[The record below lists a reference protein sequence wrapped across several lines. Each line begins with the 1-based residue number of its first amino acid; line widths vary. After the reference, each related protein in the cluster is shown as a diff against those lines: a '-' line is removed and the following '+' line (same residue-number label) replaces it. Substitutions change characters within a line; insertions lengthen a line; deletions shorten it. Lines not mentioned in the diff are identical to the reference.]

1 MKRLLLLSTLMFM
14 GLFYLNAQNVWI
26 NEFHYDNAGTD
37 EGEFIEIVLENAGS
51 YDLSMFGIYLYNG
64 NNSSVYDPILTLD
77 QFTQDVTSGDYT
89 FFYFN
94 YTDAGESI
102 QNGSPDGLALSYDNV
117 LIDGQFLSYEG
128 VITAVDGPAAGST
141 STDIGVS
148 EDSSTPIGESLQLSG
163 TGTSYS
169 EFIWEWPAGETKGNL
184 NNNQQFG
191 AYVPDP
197 EPTNYPTDF
206 DATAEGFSI
215 TLTWTD
221 ATGEQLPYAYLVY
234 GSDEDNIGHPL
245 DGTPVVDDPDLSDG
259 TAAVNVAYG
268 FETLAFAGLATGT
281 TYHFKIFPYTN
292 QGEDIDYKTDG
303 IPPSASAS
311 TSDLVVIS
319 FEDFEEQNS
328 LGTYSQ
334 FSVTGDQIWEWYTYS
349 GDNFVRMS
357 GYDEGPVENDDWL
370 ISPSMNFNNYINETL
385 TFITARFYDGPEL
398 VVKIS
403 TDYDGTSD
411 PYDATWSDL
420 DAELS
425 TGNWEWTGSGE
436 VDVSGYNGTAVHL
449 AFQYTS
455 TDQESATWEVD
466 NILVVGEENVGVGEM
481 NEKLSF
487 KYYPNPVT
495 DILNIE
501 LKSGTYEV
509 KIYSIDG
516 RLFYSNQINGGFNKL
531 DLSSF
536 IQGMYFINVRNTETG
551 NNSTVKI
558 NFN

>member
-1 MKRLLLLSTLMFM
+1 
-14 GLFYLNAQNVWI
+14 
-26 NEFHYDNAGTD
+26 
-37 EGEFIEIVLENAGS
+37 
-51 YDLSMFGIYLYNG
+51 
-64 NNSSVYDPILTLD
+64 
-77 QFTQDVTSGDYT
+77 
-89 FFYFN
+89 
-94 YTDAGESI
+94 
-102 QNGSPDGLALSYDNV
+102 
-117 LIDGQFLSYEG
+117 
-128 VITAVDGPAAGST
+128 
-141 STDIGVS
+141 
-148 EDSSTPIGESLQLSG
+148 
-163 TGTSYS
+163 
-169 EFIWEWPAGETKGNL
+169 
-184 NNNQQFG
+184 
-191 AYVPDP
+191 
-197 EPTNYPTDF
+197 
-206 DATAEGFSI
+206 
-215 TLTWTD
+215 
-221 ATGEQLPYAYLVY
+221 
-234 GSDEDNIGHPL
+234 
-245 DGTPVVDDPDLSDG
+245 
-259 TAAVNVAYG
+259 
-268 FETLAFAGLATGT
+268 
-281 TYHFKIFPYTN
+281 
-292 QGEDIDYKTDG
+292 
-303 IPPSASAS
+303 
-311 TSDLVVIS
+311 
-319 FEDFEEQNS
+319 
-328 LGTYSQ
+328 
-334 FSVTGDQIWEWYTYS
+334 
-349 GDNFVRMS
+349 MS